1 MDWQAFVLTLKLA
14 TLVAALLALFGV
26 PIAYWI
32 TFSRWRWKFLAEAV
46 VMLPIVLP
54 PTVLGFYLLVA
65 LGSRSPLGR
74 CGRLSPATRWRS
86 LLQGW

>member
-14 TLVAALLALFGV
+14 TLVAALLAVMGV

-32 TFSRWRWKFLAEAV
+32 TFSRWRWKFVAEAV

-54 PTVLGFYLLVA
+54 PTVLGFYLLLA
-65 LGSRSPLGR
+65 LGSRR
-74 CGRLSPATRWRS
+74 TKEA
-86 LLQGW
+86 